1 MLMSGTSSL
10 DLFHILGIDQD
21 APADEVKN
29 AYRRAARRF
38 HPDVNPNQGAQ
49 LQFQEISSA
58 YEILTDDLKLSRYKR
73 EREHLGELPG
83 FKTEVIKSK
92 RNLAVI
98 KEPQV
103 LYVLFDILPRHL
115 KGRGKS
121 QKSPLNIALV
131 LDKSK
136 SMSGPRLDRVK
147 VAAHQVI
154 DQFGPEDRISI
165 IQFSDRADVIVPNTL
180 VDNKRDIKSRV
191 SVMNADGATAIFLAL
206 EAAYKQVDS
215 KYDPE
220 FVNHIVL
227 VTDGRTF
234 GDEPDCLELADEAS
248 QRGIGISAMGIG
260 DEWNDEFLDELVGRT
275 GGASAYINSPSAVVT
290 FLNER
295 VRNLSDAFAERVM
308 LTVAPESDVV
318 LESAF
323 RLSPSAQPVSVD
335 TQPIQLGALDH
346 KRPISIM
353 LQFQM
358 PAAMAEGIRSV
369 ARLSVRGDVLNQ
381 AQRVIANRV
390 EDTGVNIAASPA
402 PEVPPPNIVDALSRM
417 TLYRMHERT
426 EEAIKE
432 GNIPE
437 ATRRLENLSTRL
449 LDIGQTELAQEAAAE
464 ARRIK
469 KTQVF
474 SEGARKN
481 LKFGTRALLPD
492 AVGISQE

>member
-1 MLMSGTSSL
+1 MSDTSSL
-10 DLFHILGIDQD
+10 DLYHILGLEKD
-21 APADEVKN
+21 ASADDVKN

-49 LQFQEISSA
+49 LQFQEISGA
-58 YEILTDDLKLSRYKR
+58 YEVLTDELKLARYQR
-73 EREHLGELPG
+73 DRQALGEMPG
-83 FKTEVIKSK
+83 FMAEVTRSK

-103 LYVLFDILPRHL
+103 LYILFDIFPRRIGGHN
-115 KGRGKS
+115 KP

-154 DQFGPEDRISI
+154 DQLGHDDRISI
-165 IQFSDRADVIVPNTL
+165 VQFSDRADVIVPNTL
-180 VDNKRDIKSRV
+180 TDNKRDIKARV
-191 SVMNADGATAIFLAL
+191 TVMNADGGTEIFQGL
-206 EAAYKQVDS
+206 EAAYKQVES

-220 FVNHIVL
+220 FVNHIIL

-234 GDEPDCLELADEAS
+234 GDEGNCLELADEAS

-260 DEWNDEFLDELVGRT
+260 DEWNDDFLDDLVART
-275 GGASAYINSPSAVVT
+275 GGASSYINSPSAVVT

-295 VRNLSDAFAERVM
+295 VRNLSDAFAERVS
-308 LTVAPESDVV
+308 LTIAPEADVV

-323 RLSPSAQPVSVD
+323 RLSPSAQPLSVD
-335 TQPIQLGALDH
+335 SQPIHLGMLDQ

-358 PAAMAEGIRSV
+358 PAAMAEGARSV
-369 ARLSVRGDVLNQ
+369 ARLSVTGDVLNQ
-381 AQRVIANRV
+381 SRRVVANRV
-390 EDTGVNIAASPA
+390 EDTGINIVVNPD
-402 PEVPPPNIVDALSRM
+402 PEAPPPNIVDALSRM

-449 LDIGQTELAQEAAAE
+449 LDIGQTELAQEAAIE
-464 ARRIK
+464 AKRIK

-492 AVGISQE
+492 AIASSQE